1 MKRISPG
8 YEPLDRVCSRYGHL
22 LSRFRA
28 LRLEHTA
35 IDIGRPEQ
43 PNRWANAL
51 PYSLISDHHF
61 SCTELSIPKV
71 G

>member
-8 YEPLDRVCSRYGHL
+8 YEPLDRVCSCYGHL

-28 LRLEHTA
+28 LCLEHTA

-43 PNRWANAL
+43 TNRWANAL
-51 PYSLISDHHF
+51 PYSLISDHRL
-61 SCTELSIPKV
+61 SCTELRILKI